1 MRVDVDELPA
11 LMRAVR
17 QACAEGVTV
26 AEIPPLDI
34 ECRCGNQIH
43 IPVTITRHDDG
54 RVIIG
59 VDHEWLT
66 EHFAGH
72 VD

>member
-1 MRVDVDELPA
+1 MDDRSGCV
-11 LMRAVR
+11 RAVWETS
-17 QACAEGVTV
+17 AEEMTV

-34 ECRCGNQIH
+34 ECRCGDQIH

-72 VD
+72 VDG

>member
-1 MRVDVDELPA
+1 
-11 LMRAVR
+11 
-17 QACAEGVTV
+17 VTV

-34 ECRCGNQIH
+34 ECRCGESIH

-54 RVIIG
+54 RVVIG